1 MNIEPD
7 VLVLGIAG
15 TVLLAGFVG
24 WVVAQLR
31 FQSRIHCL
39 KQDNNNLCNKIS
51 SLESDLSMRKENL
64 DQLQLQFEENKE
76 TLRKEFELIS
86 QKIFEEKQQTIEK
99 TNKENVKGFRDKV
112 TILLGPLQ
120 KQLEGFQSRVNEIN
134 TEQTRDRSKLETQIN
149 NLSKL
154 NESLKNEAE
163 NLANALKNDKK
174 LLGNW
179 GELQV
184 ERLLEDAGLSKG
196 HEYKREDSFKNTD
209 GDARRPD
216 FVLYLP
222 DNKHIIIDSKVS
234 LINYMNSVNAESYE
248 EHQHELN
255 AHVQCVETH
264 IKSLAS
270 RNYTSL
276 LGINSPDFVFMFM
289 PIEPAYLAAFEA
301 DPSLFNKAYENKI
314 AVVTANTLLPILRTV
329 ASLWN
334 IEKQNQNT
342 KVLADE
348 AARMYDKL
356 RVFAEKFLLI
366 ESQLNTVSNS
376 YEEAKRTL
384 TGTRGLV
391 PMAEKF
397 KKLGI
402 KVNKNLPIELVG
414 DSISDA
420 ELLHEGTAG
429 SASELGQL
437 PQRPDAAVVPAAIR
451 VKSAIVES

>member
-1 MNIEPD
+1 M
-7 VLVLGIAG
+7 
-15 TVLLAGFVG
+15 
-24 WVVAQLR
+24 
-31 FQSRIHCL
+31 
-39 KQDNNNLCNKIS
+39 
-51 SLESDLSMRKENL
+51 
-64 DQLQLQFEENKE
+64 
-76 TLRKEFELIS
+76 
-86 QKIFEEKQQTIEK
+86 
-99 TNKENVKGFRDKV
+99 
-112 TILLGPLQ
+112 
-120 KQLEGFQSRVNEIN
+120 
-134 TEQTRDRSKLETQIN
+134 
-149 NLSKL
+149 
-154 NESLKNEAE
+154 
-163 NLANALKNDKK
+163 
-174 LLGNW
+174 GNW

-334 IEKQNQNT
+334 IEKQNRNT

-414 DSISDA
+414 ESIS
-420 ELLHEGTAG
+420 
-429 SASELGQL
+429 
-437 PQRPDAAVVPAAIR
+437 PDFVIFEFETVQVIEMR
-451 VKSAIVES
+451 